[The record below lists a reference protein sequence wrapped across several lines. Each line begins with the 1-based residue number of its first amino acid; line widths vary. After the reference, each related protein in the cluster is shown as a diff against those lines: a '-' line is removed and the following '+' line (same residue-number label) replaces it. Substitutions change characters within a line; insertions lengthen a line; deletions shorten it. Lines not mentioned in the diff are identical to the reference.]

1 MKQLEKD
8 LQAVLK
14 SLKQATAKTGTMMK
28 RLEDIE
34 KAKGPK
40 KPKAKASPKAKA
52 PKKASD
58 SDTVL
63 KIIRRSK
70 KGVNRAAVIEKT
82 GFEGRKV
89 GDILYRLKKHGKIK
103 VEGKGIYVNA

>member
-1 MKQLEKD
+1 MKQLKKD
-8 LQAVLK
+8 LQVVLK
-14 SLKQATAKTGTMMK
+14 SLKQATAKTETMMK
-28 RLEDIE
+28 KLEGIE
-34 KAKGPK
+34 KAQGPK

-63 KIIRRSK
+63 KIVRRSK
-70 KGVNRAAVIEKT
+70 KGVNRAAVIKKT

-89 GDILYRLKKHGKIK
+89 GDILYRLKKHGKIR
-103 VEGKGIYVNA
+103 VEGEGIYLKV

>member
-1 MKQLEKD
+1 MKQLKKD

-14 SLKQATAKTGTMMK
+14 SLKQATAKTESMMK
-28 RLEDIE
+28 KLEDIE

-40 KPKAKASPKAKA
+40 KPKAKASPKAKV
-52 PKKASD
+52 PKMASD

-70 KGVNRAAVIEKT
+70 KGVNRAAVIKKT

-89 GDILYRLKKHGKIK
+89 GDILYRLKRHGKIK
-103 VEGKGIYVNA
+103 VKGKGIYVNA